1 MPELAEVAWYARQWD
16 AGLGQRVVAVRV
28 REAARVYRGGDAL
41 VLTKSL
47 VGRVYE
53 GVALHGKQ
61 MLFCFSG
68 GGWLG
73 VHLGMT
79 GGLESAGPG
88 GGGGRHDHLELVM
101 ERVVLIF
108 RDPRMFGRLMW
119 EEGEG
124 EPVWWRK
131 LPPGV
136 LTRGFRV
143 DRVAEVLRRRAGT
156 PLKALLL
163 EQEFFPGIGNWMAD
177 EILWRLR
184 LPPAVPAGEA
194 DAGSLHREV
203 RAVARGAMR
212 TIGRD
217 WSDPPAGWLFRHR
230 WRDGGSC
237 PRCGAGLV
245 RATLRGRTACHCPGC
260 QAG

>member
-16 AGLGQRVVAVRV
+16 PGLGQRVVAVRV
-28 REAARVYRGGDAL
+28 REASRVYRAGGSGELAR
-41 VLTKSL
+41 SIA
-47 VGRVYE
+47 GRAYE

-61 MLFCFSG
+61 MLFRFSG

-79 GGLESAGPG
+79 GELQSAEPGADG
-88 GGGGRHDHLELVM
+88 GGHGHLVLVM
-101 ERVVLIF
+101 ERVALIF
-108 RDPRMFGRLMW
+108 RDPRMFGRVIW
-119 EEGEG
+119 EEGG
-124 EPVWWRK
+124 DEPGWWRE

-136 LTRGFRV
+136 LTRDFRV
-143 DRVAEVLRRRAGT
+143 ALVAEVLRRRAGT

-163 EQEFFPGIGNWMAD
+163 EQQYFPGIGNWMAD

-184 LPPAVPAGEA
+184 LAPAVSAGKVDPAA
-194 DAGSLHREV
+194 LHREV
-203 RAVARGAMR
+203 KAVARGAMR

-230 WRDGGSC
+230 WKDGGRC
-237 PRCGAGLV
+237 PRCGGDLV
-245 RATLRGRTACHCPGC
+245 RETLRGRTACHCPLC